1 MIWHPRAL
9 RFLGFW
15 RGIGRGLLLAS
26 VVVALLPAPAGM
38 NRIANGDKIAH
49 AAAFAFLML
58 WYAQIYA
65 QSRDRLRCALGL
77 VGLGL
82 SIELLQSLVPYRSA
96 DVWDLVADTAGVGL
110 GLLLAR
116 SPLGD
121 LLSRCEPRPAA

>member
-1 MIWHPRAL
+1 MIWHPRPL

-26 VVVALLPAPAGM
+26 LIVALLPAPAGM
-38 NRIANGDKIAH
+38 GRIAFGDKIAH
-49 AAAFAFLML
+49 LAAFAFLML

-65 QSRDRLRCALGL
+65 LPSERLRCALGL
-77 VGLGL
+77 IGFGLG
-82 SIELLQSLVPYRSA
+82 IELLQSLVPYRSA
-96 DVWDLVADTAGVGL
+96 DVWDLVADAAGVGL

-116 SPLGD
+116 TPLGG

>member
-1 MIWHPRAL
+1 MNWHPRAL

-15 RGIGRGLLLAS
+15 RGVGRGLLLAS
-26 VVVALLPAPAGM
+26 LVVALLPAPAGM
-38 NRIANGDKIAH
+38 GRIAFGDKIAH

-65 QSRDRLRCALGL
+65 QPRDRLRCALGL
-77 VGLGL
+77 VGFGL

-96 DVWDLVADTAGVGL
+96 DVWDLVADAAGVGL

-116 SPLGD
+116 TPLGD